1 MVYYMG
7 RFPYHLVSEPF
18 LQAWRTWM
26 LITLSLDLGFQQFIR
41 LFDSHYWL
49 KVQKFTRMLNWLRG
63 HHKWWS
69 SLLLEVHYRYYLV
82 LNFQVCDR
90 IIPTLIGF
98 RLYHLPIGKSD
109 ANHVLRDKRVAP
121 CSRCTF
127 LSRLRDLDQNCH
139 IFRLR
144 FLWVHP
150 ICYMH
155 YCIKEQSLTL
165 KSYVLWIWTAMICH
179 S

>member
-1 MVYYMG
+1 MLTSTVSSGIGLYLHLSVLDANG
-7 RFPYHLVSEPF
+7 VLHRTLPKPPSLWTFPSSVKDSDADCHIFWLRVPAVLPILIVPLLKTMFHL
-18 LQAWRTWM
+18 TH
-26 LITLSLDLGFQQFIR
+26 IR
-41 LFDSHYWL
+41 
-49 KVQKFTRMLNWLRG
+49 KQNWLIG

-69 SLLLEVHYRYYLV
+69 SLLLVEHYRYYLI

-127 LSRLRDLDQNCH
+127 LSR
-139 IFRLR
+139 
-144 FLWVHP
+144 
-150 ICYMH
+150 
-155 YCIKEQSLTL
+155 
-165 KSYVLWIWTAMICH
+165 
-179 S
+179 